1 VVYSLPFHEEI
12 FQMRKILLVAIMAA
26 IGPAAF
32 AKDVSNVQLAQAA
45 QDAPA
50 GAPQAVPAPAAS
62 PTASAPDSG
71 QPAADGSKPQKK
83 RVARRGRNWQ
93 ADEAGARSIAAK
105 YGVSW

>member
-1 VVYSLPFHEEI
+1 
-12 FQMRKILLVAIMAA
+12 MRKILLVSIMAA
-26 IGPAAF
+26 IGPAVY
-32 AKDVSNVQLAQAA
+32 AKDTSSLQLAQAA

-50 GAPQAVPAPAAS
+50 AVPAPAAPAAAPQAAPAPAAS
-62 PTASAPDSG
+62 PTASTPD

-93 ADEAGARSIAAK
+93 ADEARARSIAAK